1 MEFPHTYF
9 MDEVRDGFYVSGLMK
24 RYWAAQLEV
33 LAEIDKVCRKYD
45 ITWYAD
51 FGTLLGAVRH
61 KGFVPWDDD
70 IDICMMRD
78 DYMRFN
84 EIAEKELP
92 QSYVVLNIHKN
103 EVYYDYV
110 TRVTNEHGLNFE
122 REYLDKYHE
131 CPYAVGIDIFSLD
144 KISPDEKKEEKRK
157 QTARRLMKAAND
169 MPFDNSDSVRIQEIF
184 ETVKDICHIDI
195 NSPKPVRQ
203 QLFEEA
209 EHLFTIFNDESAAEV
224 ACMGLWISINKYK
237 YPISCFDKVL
247 RMPFEVTEI
256 SVSAEWDEILKIE
269 YGDYM
274 QIQKGG
280 SDHEYPL
287 YKEQEEFFMGLVK
300 TYPFQYK
307 FKKEDLEKGSPLSK
321 QGLKADLKLFIAS
334 IGQAHNIHMSMLQSG
349 NYNIC
354 LEMLEKCHANA
365 NGMGERIE
373 NEYGEGHIT
382 VRVLEEY
389 LELLYNI
396 HQMLLEGPVSR
407 EAAEIIG
414 ESLKEILDK
423 ITHSLE
429 KNIFDRK
436 TIVFLPVRACC
447 WGAMEDMWERAV
459 GNSECDVYVIPIP
472 YYEKGA
478 KGEQGKMFYEGNEF
492 PDNVKITDYKD
503 FDLSERH
510 PDVII
515 IQNPYDECNYTF
527 SVAPEFYSRNL
538 KNSTEML
545 VYVPYFVLDEF
556 TPDDDRAMY
565 TMRYFCTVPG
575 VVNADKVILQSAQMR
590 DRYIECLTKFAGTNT
605 RKIWEEKIAV
615 K

>member
-1 MEFPHTYF
+1 
-9 MDEVRDGFYVSGLMK
+9 
-24 RYWAAQLEV
+24 
-33 LAEIDKVCRKYD
+33 
-45 ITWYAD
+45 
-51 FGTLLGAVRH
+51 
-61 KGFVPWDDD
+61 
-70 IDICMMRD
+70 
-78 DYMRFN
+78 
-84 EIAEKELP
+84 
-92 QSYVVLNIHKN
+92 
-103 EVYYDYV
+103 
-110 TRVTNEHGLNFE
+110 
-122 REYLDKYHE
+122 
-131 CPYAVGIDIFSLD
+131 
-144 KISPDEKKEEKRK
+144 
-157 QTARRLMKAAND
+157 
-169 MPFDNSDSVRIQEIF
+169 
-184 ETVKDICHIDI
+184 
-195 NSPKPVRQ
+195 
-203 QLFEEA
+203 
-209 EHLFTIFNDESAAEV
+209 
-224 ACMGLWISINKYK
+224 MGLWISINKYK

-256 SVSAEWDEILKIE
+256 SVPAEWDEILKIE

-407 EAAEIIG
+407 EGAEIIG

-447 WGAMEDMWERAV
+447 WGAMEDMWEMAV

>member
-33 LAEIDKVCRKYD
+33 LAEFDKVCRKYD

-78 DYMRFN
+78 DYTRFN
-84 EIAEKELP
+84 EIAEAELP
-92 QSYVVLNIHKN
+92 QSYVVLNMHKN
-103 EVYYDYV
+103 EVYYDYL

-131 CPYAVGIDIFSLD
+131 CPYAVGIDIFPLD
-144 KISPDEKKEEKRK
+144 KVSPDEKKEEERK
-157 QTARRLMKAAND
+157 KTGQRLMKAAYD
-169 MPFDNSDSVRIQEIF
+169 MPFDNSDSVKIREIL
-184 ETVKDICHIDI
+184 ETVKDICDISI

-203 QLFEEA
+203 QLFEAVED
-209 EHLFTIFNDESAAEV
+209 LFTIFNHEAVTEV
-224 ACMGLWISINKYK
+224 AYMRRWIPQDKHK
-237 YPISCFDKVL
+237 YPISYYDKVINMPFEITEIPVPVGWDNVL
-247 RMPFEVTEI
+247 RMQ
-256 SVSAEWDEILKIE
+256 

-280 SDHEYPL
+280 SAHDYPL
-287 YKEQEEFFMGLVK
+287 YKEQEEFFIGLVK
-300 TYPFQYK
+300 TYPFLYK
-307 FKKEDLEKGSPLSK
+307 FKKEDLEKDRRLAE

-334 IGQAHNIHMSMLQSG
+334 IEQAHNIHMSMLQSG

-354 LEMLEKCHANA
+354 LEILEKCHEGAI
-365 NGMGERIE
+365 GMGERIE

-382 VRVLEEY
+382 VGVLEEY
-389 LELLYNI
+389 LELLYDI

-407 EAAEIIG
+407 EVAEIIG

-423 ITHSLE
+423 ITNSIE
-429 KNIFDRK
+429 KNILDRK
-436 TIVFLPVRACC
+436 TVVFLPFRASY

-459 GNSECDVYVIPIP
+459 SDSECDVYVIPIP
-472 YYEKGA
+472 YYERGA
-478 KGEQGKMFYEGNEF
+478 RGEQGKRFYEGNEF
-492 PDNVKITDYKD
+492 PDNVKITDYKE
-503 FDLSERH
+503 FDLSKRQ

-515 IQNPYDECNYTF
+515 MQNPYDECNYTF
-527 SVAPEFYSRNL
+527 SVDPEYYSRNL
-538 KNSTEML
+538 KKFTEML
-545 VYVPYFVLDEF
+545 VYVPYFVLDEI
-556 TPDDDRAMY
+556 TPDDSRALY

-575 VVNADKVILQSAQMR
+575 VANADKVILQSEQMR
-590 DRYIECLTKFAGTNT
+590 DRYIECLTQFAGADTK
-605 RKIWEEKIAV
+605 KIWENKIVV